1 MTAVAASIDEL
12 CINTIRTLSMD
23 AVEKAKAGH
32 PGAPMGAAAMAYTLW
47 DRVLKHNPR
56 NPHWA
61 DRDRFVLSAG
71 HASMLLYSL
80 LHLTGYDLPLEQLE
94 QFRQFD
100 SKTPGHPEFGLTPGV
115 ELTTGPLGAG
125 FGMSVGLAMAERALA
140 AQFNR
145 PGHTI
150 VDHRTY
156 GICSDGDMMEGVSS
170 EAASLAGR
178 LGLGKLIFLYDDN
191 AISIEG
197 STDLAFTED
206 VGARFKAYGW
216 QVQHVDG
223 NDTEQVERA
232 LIAAKDDL
240 ARPSLIVAKTTI
252 AYGSPNKAG
261 KASAHGSPLGVEE
274 VRLTKQ
280 ALGWPEDAA
289 FLIPEE
295 ALAHFRR
302 AIERGREAEQEWSAR
317 FERYRAAFPDEAAL
331 FERRLAGKL
340 PDGWAKA
347 IPQFSAADGEL
358 ASRVASGK
366 VLNAL
371 AAQIDAIIGGSA
383 DLAPSTNTYM
393 NGLGE
398 FADDP
403 PGRNIRFGV
412 REHAM
417 GQAVNGLALHGGF
430 IPFGATFLVFSDYMR
445 PGIRLA
451 AIQQTQSIFVFTHDS
466 IGLGEDGPTHQPVE
480 HLASLRAMPG
490 LSVIRPADANET
502 AAAWKMAIERRG
514 PTAFILSRQNLPTID
529 DLVTVAA
536 GVPRGAYVLA
546 DPADGAPHVILIAT
560 GSEVSIA
567 LEAKMLLAKEEIR
580 ARVVSM
586 PSWDAFEA
594 QAEAYR
600 ESVLPVAV
608 RARVAI
614 EAASPLG
621 WHKYVGDVG
630 EVVGLNHFGA
640 SAPGPRLYAEF
651 GFTADNVAVHARRTI
666 ARAKGV

>member
-1 MTAVAASIDEL
+1 
-12 CINTIRTLSMD
+12 
-23 AVEKAKAGH
+23 
-32 PGAPMGAAAMAYTLW
+32 MGAAAMAYTLW

-56 NPHWA
+56 NPQWA

-94 QFRQFD
+94 RFRQWE

-125 FGMSVGLAMAERALA
+125 FGMSVGLAMAERSLA

-156 GICSDGDMMEGVSS
+156 GICSDGDLMEGVSS

-191 AISIEG
+191 EISIEG

-206 VGARFKAYGW
+206 VGARFEAYGW

-223 NDTEQVERA
+223 NDTGQVERA
-232 LIAAKDDL
+232 LVAARDEL
-240 ARPSLIVAKTTI
+240 SRPSLIVAKTTI

-261 KASAHGSPLGVEE
+261 KESAHGSPLGPDE

-289 FLIPEE
+289 FLVPEE

-302 AIERGREAEQEWSAR
+302 AIERGREAEQEWNNR
-317 FERYRAAFPDEAAL
+317 FDRYREAFPDEAAL

-340 PDGWAKA
+340 PEGWAKA
-347 IPQFSAADGEL
+347 IPQFTEADGQP
-358 ASRVASGK
+358 ATRVASGK

-371 AAQIDAIIGGSA
+371 ASQIDAIIGGSA

-417 GQAVNGLALHGGF
+417 GQIVNGLALHGGF

-445 PGIRLA
+445 PSIRLA

-466 IGLGEDGPTHQPVE
+466 IGVGEDGPTHQPVE
-480 HLASLRAMPG
+480 HLASLRAIPG

-502 AAAWKMAIERRG
+502 AAAWKLAIERCG
-514 PTAFILSRQNLPTID
+514 PTALILSRQNLPIIED
-529 DLVTVAA
+529 VAKVA
-536 GVPRGAYVLA
+536 TGVPRGAYVLA
-546 DPADGAPHVILIAT
+546 DAARAVPDVVLIST
-560 GSEVSIA
+560 GSEVPIA
-567 LEAKMLLAKEEIR
+567 LEAKALLANEGTE

-586 PSWDAFEA
+586 PSWDAFED
-594 QAEAYR
+594 QDEAYR
-600 ESVLPVAV
+600 NSVLPRAV
-608 RARVAI
+608 RARVAV

-621 WHKYVGDVG
+621 WHKYTGDLG
-630 EVVGLNHFGA
+630 EVVALNRFGA

-651 GFTADNVAVHARRTI
+651 GFTAANVAEHARRSI
-666 ARAKGV
+666 ARARKA